1 MTSFYFVLKQ
11 IILTK
16 PLDNPLKNLFKI
28 TNLSEAQIIIL
39 RNPQSGS
46 VVAIFDRASN
56 RE

>member
-1 MTSFYFVLKQ
+1 MTFFYFVLKQ

-39 RNPQSGS
+39 RN
-46 VVAIFDRASN
+46 